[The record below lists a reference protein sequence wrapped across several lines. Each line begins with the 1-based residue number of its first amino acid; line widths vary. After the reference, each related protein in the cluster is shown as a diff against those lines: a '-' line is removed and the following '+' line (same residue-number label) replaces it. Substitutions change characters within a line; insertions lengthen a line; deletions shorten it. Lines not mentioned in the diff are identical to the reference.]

1 MLRRVLFTAAVAGV
15 VLTPSVAGVAMAGGQ
30 SWGKGDDTCVPAPGA
45 DCADVDHK
53 WKVDADGKNLEG
65 INLKRAKLHGAS
77 LQGTDMSDAKLNRVI
92 LKYADLDGAELDGAD
107 LRRAKLSNAS
117 MTGVDLSEANL
128 TRAALKNVT
137 MDGVTANGA
146 DLSGAVIKKSTVTD
160 LRGRGV
166 DLGGAVVTDSTF
178 DNVHITPIRATTS
191 LRAGQARDGA
201 GCTTFRSSTIIN
213 STVDPLDLSG
223 CGAQNLSISN
233 STIRNFNLSGSQYW
247 GVEFLSGS
255 TADGANFSNSRSED
269 GARAVRV
276 NDSSMRNANFRGAQM
291 WKPEMIRATMD
302 GSDFSNSVI
311 TEGNLSSSSFVNA
324 NFFGAFISGDTLE
337 SMQGTNIKGIN
348 FEGASSS
355 ATSWTPVFFQVNNQS
370 GRSVRVDNLAN
381 GVTQNLY
388 TQANPG
394 TKVHYFATRNGG
406 GMSGFID
413 SYQVKLDFNFFG
425 DNTLTF
431 GGEELSLS
439 KSQGVVKEV
448 QLGGNSYRME
458 SSYRGDSRG
467 NWFVVSITAL

>member
-1 MLRRVLFTAAVAGV
+1 MLKRALVTAAVAGV
-15 VLTPSVAGVAMAGGQ
+15 VLTPGLTGVAMAGGQ
-30 SWGKGDDTCVPAPGA
+30 AWGKGDDTCIPEKNA
-45 DCADVDHK
+45 DCAGVNYK

-65 INLKRAKLHGAS
+65 INLKKAKLHGAS
-77 LQGTDMSDAKLNRVI
+77 LQGTDMSDANLRLAV
-92 LKYADLDGAELDGAD
+92 LKHADLDGAELDGAN
-107 LRRAKLSNAS
+107 LRQARLDNAS
-117 MTGVDLSEANL
+117 MIDVNLTEANL
-128 TRAALKNVT
+128 TGAMLKNVEI
-137 MDGVTANGA
+137 DGARASGA
-146 DLSGAVIKKSTVTD
+146 DFTGAVIKDSEVTD
-160 LRGRGV
+160 LKARNVDLRGLAVEGSTFTRVNISATTPSTRGR
-166 DLGGAVVTDSTF
+166 LAEARFGADCSTWRTSVFNDSTL
-178 DNVHITPIRATTS
+178 DS
-191 LRAGQARDGA
+191 
-201 GCTTFRSSTIIN
+201 
-213 STVDPLDLSG
+213 LDLSE
-223 CGAQNLSISN
+223 CGAGNLSFSG
-233 STIRNFNLSGSQYW
+233 STVRNFNISGSEYYD
-247 GVEFLSGS
+247 VEFLSGS
-255 TADGANFSNSRSED
+255 AADGANFSNSRNVD

-291 WKPEMIRATMD
+291 WKPQMLRATMD
-302 GSDFSNSVI
+302 GSNFSNSSI

-370 GRSVRVDNLAN
+370 GRSVKVDNLAN

-394 TKVHYFATRNGG
+394 TKVHYFATHNGG

-413 SYQVKLDFNFFG
+413 SYQVKLDFNFFS

-458 SSYRGDSRG
+458 SSYRGNGNG